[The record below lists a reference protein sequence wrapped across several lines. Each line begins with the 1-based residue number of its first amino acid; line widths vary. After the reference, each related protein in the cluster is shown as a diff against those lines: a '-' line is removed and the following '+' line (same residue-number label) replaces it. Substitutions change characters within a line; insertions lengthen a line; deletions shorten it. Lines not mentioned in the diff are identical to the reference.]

1 MNKYIIILGASRYG
15 AEAAFQCGLK
25 PIIVADRYSNID
37 KEIAQLIEAVFYVRD
52 IAEKIEVLSTVEK
65 IMNLYQTVDLVV
77 SFTELGLET
86 AAYISEKLQLPTNSL
101 ETVVNTR
108 NKGLMRQILRKD
120 PELRLDVVSGKAS
133 VLPKQFPYSRPA
145 IIKPLDGFGSKEV
158 DYISDQHEW
167 EKWLKRHQNHPH
179 EWILEPYIKGPEYSV
194 ETVSC
199 RGTHFIL
206 GITEKQ
212 TTGKPHFIETGHIVP
227 ARLEQQKVKRIK
239 QVVMKALHLLNV
251 QYGPGHIEVKWDV
264 EEDRPVVIEMHTRP
278 GGDFIP
284 YLHQLASGFNQYE
297 LGILSYMNQMPADV
311 KPIYKK
317 ASLVKFFMFPEGVLR
332 QISLDTEVNREYIQ
346 DWAIY
351 YQVGDHI
358 NKTVDSYTRSGHVIV
373 CSSTVEE
380 CQRLCDNFVDQLKYQ
395 IVHD

>member
-1 MNKYIIILGASRYG
+1 MDKYIIILGASRYG

-25 PIIVADRYSNID
+25 PIIVTDRHSSID
-37 KEIAQLIEAVFYVRD
+37 KEIAQLTEAVFYVRD
-52 IAEKIEVLSTVEK
+52 IAEKTEVFYTVEK
-65 IMNLYQTVDLVV
+65 IMSFYQTVELVV

-86 AAYISEKLQLPTNSL
+86 AAYISERMQLPTNSL

-108 NKGLMRQILRKD
+108 DKGRMRRILSKD
-120 PELRLDVVSGKAS
+120 PELRLDVVSGKGSA
-133 VLPKQFPYSRPA
+133 LPKQFPYSRPA
-145 IIKPLDGFGSKEV
+145 IIKPLDGFGSKAV
-158 DYISDQHEW
+158 NYISNQQEW
-167 EKWLKRHQNHPH
+167 EKWLKRNQDHSH
-179 EWILEPYIKGPEYSV
+179 EWILEPYIDGSEYSV

-212 TTGKPHFIETGHIVP
+212 TTGKPHFIETGHMVP
-227 ARLEQQKVKRIK
+227 ARLGQQEVERIE

-251 QYGPGHIEVKWDV
+251 QYGPGHIEIKWDV

-284 YLHQLASGFNQYE
+284 YLHQLTSGFNQYE
-297 LGILSYMNQMPADV
+297 LGILSYMNEMPPV
-311 KPIYKK
+311 EKPIYQKV
-317 ASLVKFFMFPEGVLR
+317 SLVNFLMFPEGVLR
-332 QISLDTEVNREYIQ
+332 QISLGAEVNREYIQ

-351 YQVGDHI
+351 YRVGDRI
-358 NKTVDSYTRSGHVIV
+358 RKTVDSYTRSGHVIV

-380 CQRLCDNFVDQLKYQ
+380 CQRLCDNFLDQLKCE
-395 IVHD
+395 IVHE

>member
-37 KEIAQLIEAVFYVRD
+37 KEIAQLTEAVFYVRD

-179 EWILEPYIKGPEYSV
+179 EWILEPYIK
-194 ETVSC
+194 
-199 RGTHFIL
+199 
-206 GITEKQ
+206 
-212 TTGKPHFIETGHIVP
+212 
-227 ARLEQQKVKRIK
+227 
-239 QVVMKALHLLNV
+239 
-251 QYGPGHIEVKWDV
+251 
-264 EEDRPVVIEMHTRP
+264 
-278 GGDFIP
+278 
-284 YLHQLASGFNQYE
+284 
-297 LGILSYMNQMPADV
+297 
-311 KPIYKK
+311 
-317 ASLVKFFMFPEGVLR
+317 
-332 QISLDTEVNREYIQ
+332 
-346 DWAIY
+346 
-351 YQVGDHI
+351 
-358 NKTVDSYTRSGHVIV
+358 
-373 CSSTVEE
+373 
-380 CQRLCDNFVDQLKYQ
+380 
-395 IVHD
+395 

>member
-1 MNKYIIILGASRYG
+1 MDKYIIILGASRYG

-25 PIIVADRYSNID
+25 PIIVADHYSSID
-37 KEIAQLIEAVFYVRD
+37 KEIAQLAEAVFYVRD
-52 IAEKIEVLSTVEK
+52 IAEKTEVFYAVEK
-65 IMNLYQTVDLVV
+65 IRSLYQPVELIV

-86 AAYISEKLQLPTNSL
+86 AAYISERLQLPTNSL
-101 ETVVNTR
+101 ETVMNTR

-120 PELRLDVVSGKAS
+120 PELRLDVVSGKLS
-133 VLPKQFPYSRPA
+133 ILPKQFPYLRPA

-158 DYISDQHEW
+158 DYISNQQEW
-167 EKWLKRHQNHPH
+167 EKWLKRHQNSSH

-194 ETVSC
+194 ETVSS

-227 ARLEQQKVKRIK
+227 ARLEQQKIR
-239 QVVMKALHLLNV
+239 QVEQVAMKALHLLNV
-251 QYGPGHIEVKWDV
+251 QYGPGHIEIKWDV

-284 YLHQLASGFNQYE
+284 YLHQLASGLNQYE
-297 LGILSYMNQMPADV
+297 LGILSYMDKIPLDI

-317 ASLVKFFMFPEGVLR
+317 ASLVKFFMFSEGILK
-332 QISLDTEVNREYIQ
+332 QISLETVVNQEYVQ
-346 DWAIY
+346 NWAMY
-351 YQVGDHI
+351 YQVGDYI
-358 NKTVDSYTRSGHVIV
+358 KKAVDSYTRSGHVIV
-373 CSSTVEE
+373 CSETVEE
-380 CQRLCDNFVDQLKYQ
+380 SQRLCDNFIEQLKYE
-395 IVHD
+395 IVCD

>member
-1 MNKYIIILGASRYG
+1 MDKYIIILGASRYG

-25 PIIVADRYSNID
+25 PIIVADHYSSID
-37 KEIAQLIEAVFYVRD
+37 KEIAQLAEAVFYVRD
-52 IAEKIEVLSTVEK
+52 IAEKTEVFYAVEK
-65 IMNLYQTVDLVV
+65 IKSLYQSVKLIV

-86 AAYISEKLQLPTNSL
+86 AAYISERLQLPTNSL

-108 NKGLMRQILRKD
+108 NKRLMREILQKD
-120 PELRLDVVSGKAS
+120 PELRLDVVSGKVS

-158 DYISDQHEW
+158 DYIPNQQEW
-167 EKWLKRHQNHPH
+167 EKWLKRNQAHPH

-194 ETVSC
+194 ETVSW

-227 ARLEQQKVKRIK
+227 ARLQLEKVKRIE
-239 QVVMKALHLLNV
+239 QVVMRALRLLDV
-251 QYGPGHIEVKWDV
+251 QYGPGHIEIKWDV

-284 YLHQLASGFNQYE
+284 YLHQLASGLNQYE
-297 LGILSYMNQMPADV
+297 LGILSYIDQMPSDV

-317 ASLVKFFMFPEGVLR
+317 ASLVKFFMFPEGVLQ
-332 QISLDTEVNREYIQ
+332 QISLENVVNQQSIQ
-346 DWAIY
+346 NWAMY
-351 YQVGDHI
+351 YRVGDYI
-358 NKTVDSYTRSGHVIV
+358 KKAVDSYTRSGHVIV
-373 CSSTVEE
+373 CSETVEE
-380 CQRLCDNFVDQLKYQ
+380 SQRLCENFIEQLKYE
-395 IVHD
+395 IVCD

>member
-15 AEAAFQCGLK
+15 AEAAAKCGLK
-25 PIIVADRYSNID
+25 PIIVADQHSSID
-37 KEIAQLIEAVFYVRD
+37 KEIAQWVKAIFYVRD
-52 IAEKIEVLSTVEK
+52 IAEKAEVFRVVEE
-65 IMNLYQTVDLVV
+65 IMNLYQTVELVV

-86 AAYISEKLQLPTNSL
+86 AAYISERLQLPTNSL

-108 NKGLMRQILRKD
+108 NKGLMRQIMWRD

-133 VLPKQFPYSRPA
+133 DLPKKFPYSRSA

-158 DYISDQHEW
+158 DYVSDQQEW
-167 EKWLKRHQNHPH
+167 EKWLKRNQDHPH
-179 EWILEPYIKGPEYSV
+179 EWILEPYVKGPEYSV

-199 RGTHFIL
+199 RGKHFIL

-227 ARLEQQKVKRIK
+227 ARMEQQKVKQIE

-251 QYGPGHIEVKWDV
+251 QYGPGHIEIKWDV

-297 LGILSYMNQMPADV
+297 LGILSYMNQVPFDV
-311 KPIYKK
+311 KPIYTK
-317 ASLVKFFMFPEGVLR
+317 ASLVKFFMFPEGALR
-332 QISLDTEVNREYIQ
+332 QIYLATEVNREYIR
-346 DWAIY
+346 DWTIY

-358 NKTVDSYTRSGHVIV
+358 KKTVDSYTRSAHVII

-380 CQRLCDNFVDQLKYQ
+380 CQRLCDNFVEHLNYQ
-395 IVHD
+395 VVQE

>member
-15 AEAAFQCGLK
+15 AEAASKCGLH
-25 PIIVADRYSNID
+25 PIIVADQHSSID
-37 KEIAQLIEAVFYVRD
+37 KEIAQWAKAVFYVRD
-52 IAEKIEVLSTVEK
+52 IAERTEVFCVVEK
-65 IMNLYQTVDLVV
+65 IMNLYQTVELVV

-86 AAYISEKLQLPTNSL
+86 AAYISERLQLPTNSL

-108 NKGLMRQILRKD
+108 NKGLMRQILWRD
-120 PELRLDVVSGKAS
+120 PELRLDVVSGKVS
-133 VLPKQFPYSRPA
+133 DLPKQFPYSRSA

-158 DYISDQHEW
+158 DYISDQQEW
-167 EKWLKRHQNHPH
+167 EKWLKRNQDHPH
-179 EWILEPYIKGPEYSV
+179 EWILEPYVKGPEYSV

-199 RGTHFIL
+199 RGKHFIL

-227 ARLEQQKVKRIK
+227 ARMEQQKVKQIE
-239 QVVMKALHLLNV
+239 QVVTKALHLLNV
-251 QYGPGHIEVKWDV
+251 QYGPGHIEIKWDV

-297 LGILSYMNQMPADV
+297 LGILSYIDQMPSDV

-317 ASLVKFFMFPEGVLR
+317 ASLVKFFMFPEGILQ
-332 QISLDTEVNREYIQ
+332 QISLENVVNQQSIQ
-346 DWAIY
+346 NWAMY
-351 YQVGDHI
+351 YRVGDYI
-358 NKTVDSYTRSGHVIV
+358 KKAVDSYTRSGHVIV
-373 CSSTVEE
+373 CSETVEQS
-380 CQRLCDNFVDQLKYQ
+380 QRLCENFIEQLKYE
-395 IVHD
+395 IVCD